1 MIDPLSDLR
10 EARNRE
16 DLLGVSVEAR
26 RLIEAQAQL
35 GSQWGDVAGLAMEV
49 GDEVAALKA
58 AELLTRASPNYPQSW
73 LWLAS
78 ALTGLGRHQQALEV
92 IERLIAQ
99 APNDPALQRRAGRA
113 LLELGRTNLA
123 ELSFRR
129 AISLDRF
136 DVLAW
141 EGLAEC
147 ITFESGTAELAAL
160 EEMRLQNTANMS
172 STERGALAYTLAKAY
187 RDVGEAAVAAMRVA
201 EGAAFCRDDTGFD
214 TERHELSVKAL
225 IASYEP
231 QFVDKHEDAGVI
243 DGRPV
248 LIMAPPCAGA
258 DWLGDVLAADD
269 QAGALMR
276 GNSLFWLNSAPLGDQ
291 TLSEI
296 SEAIEAGWGR
306 NVLGDVGKRY
316 LAQAEEALGH
326 AATRIIDPSSLSE
339 MAAGAFGVCLPA
351 AKMIRIVRDPRDLAW
366 SIYKT
371 RFRKAR
377 HWTYHPD
384 DIARV
389 LACHNRLCE
398 HWETIFP
405 GRVHTVRYED
415 LLADPQATVR
425 EAAAFIGVDADAA
438 AAEAWLR
445 SEGLKND
452 PEGVHAEAGDRFEPL
467 EAALARAGLV
477 DAG

>member
-1 MIDPLSDLR
+1 MIDPLTDLR
-10 EARNRE
+10 DARRRE
-16 DLLGVSVEAR
+16 DLLSVSVEAR
-26 RLIEAQAQL
+26 RLLDADAQL
-35 GSQWGDVAGLAMEV
+35 GSQWGDVAGLAMEA
-49 GDEVAALKA
+49 GDEVAAWKA
-58 AELLTRASPNYPQSW
+58 AERLTQASPNYAQSW

-78 ALTGLGRHQQALEV
+78 ALTGLERHQEALDV

-99 APNDPALQRRAGRA
+99 QPNDPALQRRAGRA

-136 DVLAW
+136 DVMAW

-147 ITFESGTAELAAL
+147 ITFESGSAELGAL

-172 STERGALAYTLAKAY
+172 STERGVLAYTLAKAY
-187 RDVGEAAVAAMRVA
+187 RDVGEMSVSAMRVA
-201 EGAAFCRDDTGFD
+201 EGAAFCRDDTAFETD
-214 TERHELSVKAL
+214 RHEQSVKAL

-231 QFVDKHEDAGVI
+231 RFVDAHEEAGVI

-248 LIMAPPCAGA
+248 LILAPPCTGA
-258 DWLGDVLAADD
+258 DWLANVLAADEG
-269 QAGALMR
+269 AGALPR
-276 GNSLFWLNSAPLGDQ
+276 KNGLFWLNATPLGDQ
-291 TLSEI
+291 TLKEI

-316 LAQAEEALGH
+316 LNQAEEALGH
-326 AATRIIDPSSLSE
+326 PATRIIDPSSVSE
-339 MAAGAFGVCLPA
+339 MGAGAFGVCLPA

-389 LACHNRLCE
+389 MACHNRLCE
-398 HWETIFP
+398 HWETLFP
-405 GRVHTVRYED
+405 GRVHTVRYEE
-415 LLADPQATVR
+415 LLSDPQGVVR
-425 EAAAFIGVDADAA
+425 TAAAFIGVDPDAA
-438 AAEAWLR
+438 ASEAWLR
-445 SEGLKND
+445 SEALKKD
-452 PEGVHAEAGDRFEPL
+452 PQGISQEAGERFEPL
-467 EAALARAGLV
+467 GAALERAGLV
-477 DAG
+477 QA